1 MLLLRLEVVRGGC
14 TVVFWFIDVGG
25 GSFPPGFSCQL
36 RAYLLRKYLSGSM
49 AVRVLAN
56 VGACLAVVT
65 LLCTVPA
72 DVFSGSLW
80 GGSVLLLGLLATVW
94 RVFWRFRPSSA
105 FISCEAGLSVL
116 AALQGMAW
124 GGGIIP
130 FGEAFPGPEAF
141 LYLLVLVA
149 VATISVLSYA
159 PLPLAMFAFTSGALF
174 LPAMVLVGRSDPV
187 LPLIGLI
194 GIGYGLFL
202 LAGGW
207 ARYRELVRQCCI
219 DASHRDVSER
229 LAEHEV
235 RQRSILEHLPE
246 LVVVLDSDLK
256 ITFHSAAS
264 LDLFG
269 YPPGAMQGL
278 DLLAVIAPEDR
289 SRLHCALHG
298 LFLDTDQTFAELV
311 GGLAR
316 DGRPIPLSLR
326 GRAIPGVS
334 PERRPRE
341 LVLALRDATR
351 RLHTEET
358 LRRARDEAEAAGK
371 ARSDFLAMISHE
383 IRTPM
388 SGILGLVDLLSSS
401 DLTTRQNEYVC
412 ALQRAGDHLF
422 DLLTGILDFSRIEA
436 KGIEIETEVFDLRRT
451 VGSVADMFRGEAEA
465 KGLQLR
471 VSVSPGLPVAWEGDA
486 RCLRQILVNLVGN
499 AIKFTKRGH
508 VEIRIRADEP
518 LSGEKCVLSFDVED
532 TGVGVSLDYCESIF
546 EPFVQ
551 VERELIGKYV
561 GSGLGLAI
569 SRRIVML
576 LGGRIYLSS
585 IIGKGS
591 VFSFTLPLSVAS
603 GPMRVKG
610 MVSVRAPCAWEK
622 EAGLMQVL
630 VADDSDLNRLVICE
644 MLRRCGLCVVE
655 ATNGAEAVARILSDP
670 GGWKLVFM
678 DIQMPELDGVEA
690 VQRIRAA
697 EQRAGRDPV
706 PIIAV
711 SASARSEDREAAMAA
726 GCCEYIIK
734 PLRQDQL
741 TAALDRF
748 LPGGS
753 DVIRPVPA
761 VQGGVSVFPRRPD
774 RSGSSL
780 SALFPVFLETMRA
793 HVTELRQIVSSGS
806 GTDIARLS
814 HTAKGNAMLFGCT
827 RLVDALRRLEEQGL
841 GCGETALCGDA
852 GQSFMLALVDA
863 VERELRFL
871 EGEAVGY
878 QSEAV

>member
-1 MLLLRLEVVRGGC
+1 MLLLRSRVDRGEC
-14 TVVFWFIDVGG
+14 AAVFWFIDVGD
-25 GSFPPGFSCQL
+25 GSFSPGFSYQL

-49 AVRVLAN
+49 AARVLAN
-56 VGACLAVVT
+56 VGACLAVIT
-65 LLCTVPA
+65 LLCIVPA
-72 DVFSGSLW
+72 DAFVGALW

-94 RVFWRFRPSSA
+94 RIFWRFRSSPA
-105 FISCEAGLSVL
+105 FISCEAGLSAL
-116 AALQGMAW
+116 AALQGLAW
-124 GGGIIP
+124 GGGIVP
-130 FGEAFPGPEAF
+130 FGEVLPAPEAF
-141 LYLLVLVA
+141 LYLLVLVV

-174 LPAMVLVGRSDPV
+174 LPAVALVGCSNPV
-187 LPLIGLI
+187 LPLIGII

-207 ARYRELVRQCCI
+207 VRYRDLVRQCCM
-219 DASHRDVSER
+219 DTSHRDVSER

-246 LVVVLDSDLK
+246 LVVVLDTDLK

-278 DLLAVIAPEDR
+278 DLLAVIAPADR

-298 LFLDTDQTFAELV
+298 LFLDSDHTFAELV

-316 DGRPIPLSLR
+316 DGRSIPLSLR

-351 RLHTEET
+351 RLNTEET

-388 SGILGLVDLLSSS
+388 SGILGLVDLLSSC
-401 DLTTRQNEYVC
+401 DLTTRQHEYVRT
-412 ALQRAGDHLF
+412 LQRAGDHLF

-436 KGIEIETEVFDLRRT
+436 KGIEIETEVFDLRRA
-451 VGSVADMFRGEAEA
+451 VGSVTDMFRGEAEA

-471 VSVSPGLPVAWEGDA
+471 VKVSPGLPTVWEGDT

-499 AIKFTKRGH
+499 AIKFTECGH
-508 VEIRIRADEP
+508 IEIRIRADEP
-518 LSGEKCVLSFDVED
+518 LSGGKGVLRFDVED
-532 TGVGVSLDYCESIF
+532 TGIGISGEHCDSVFD
-546 EPFVQ
+546 PFVQ
-551 VERELIGKYV
+551 VDRELVGKSI

-569 SRRIVML
+569 SRRLVAV
-576 LGGRIYLSS
+576 LGGRISVSS
-585 IIGKGS
+585 IVGQGS
-591 VFSFTLPLSVAS
+591 VFSFTLPLAIAS
-603 GPMRVKG
+603 GAMRVKG
-610 MVSVRAPCAWEK
+610 RVPARVPCAWEK
-622 EAGLMQVL
+622 EAGVMQIL

-644 MLRRCGLCVVE
+644 MLRRCGLRVVE
-655 ATNGAEAVARILSDP
+655 ATNGAEAVARVLSDP

-697 EQRAGRDPV
+697 EQRTGRDPV

-711 SASARSEDREAAMAA
+711 SASARREDSEAALAA

-748 LPGGS
+748 LPGGP
-753 DVIRPVPA
+753 DIICPA
-761 VQGGVSVFPRRPD
+761 GQGGVSAFPHCPD
-774 RSGSSL
+774 RNGSSL
-780 SALFPVFLETMRA
+780 SALFPGFLETMRV
-793 HVTELRQIVSSGS
+793 HVAELRQIVSLGS

-814 HTAKGNAMLFGCT
+814 HTAKGNAMIFGCT

-841 GCGETALCGDA
+841 DCGETVLCDDV

-863 VERELRFL
+863 VERELWSL
-871 EGEAVGY
+871 EGEAAGY